1 MRSSSYRWWGCLL
14 LVAGLA
20 YGWFRA
26 PRVPPRSAAREA
38 SPAGSERPLPP
49 REERYELDA
58 VRQELSALRAEL
70 GTLRTAERARAQSA
84 PAPERTVEAPT
95 PAEQEQRFVNFMA
108 DFDQRFRDEPRD
120 HAWADAAADEIN
132 RVLASGAVSPGIV
145 TDVDC
150 RSRTC
155 KLELADADRSVLAK
169 TIDELVQAFAQ
180 TLPNARVAHDGDLE
194 RPKPT
199 ALYFTRESAE
209 DSVPAVAR
217 K

>member
-1 MRSSSYRWWGCLL
+1 MRSSNYGWAACLL
-14 LVAGLA
+14 LTAGLA
-20 YGWFRA
+20 YGWFHA
-26 PRVPPRSAAREA
+26 RVPPSSAAREA
-38 SPAGSERPLPP
+38 PHAGSERAMQP
-49 REERYELDA
+49 REERDELDA

-70 GTLRTAERARAQSA
+70 GTLRTVERARVEAA

-95 PAEQEQRFVNFMA
+95 PAEQEQRFVNYMTE
-108 DFDQRFRDEPRD
+108 FDQRFRDEPRD
-120 HAWADAAADEIN
+120 HTWADATADEIR

-155 KLELADADRSVLAK
+155 KLELADADRGVLGK
-169 TIDELVQAFAQ
+169 TIDGLVQEFAA

-199 ALYFTRESAE
+199 ALYFTRESPE